1 MTDKDKDSHI
11 PSWDGQPNGW
21 RRYTKEVAWFVS
33 STPVEKRRYA
43 ASKLIGRLQGP
54 ARLLA
59 MSWQRSEFDAVDGTA
74 TFLRKLASSPLVR
87 QTLPNTAAILQQY
100 LSFRRRQGESMST
113 FLVRET
119 LGYEEFAEALQ
130 RLWEE
135 KQGIDP
141 SQVNYGLPPPEDPW
155 DWWHQEEAADAP
167 PGFEEAV
174 REEHAEVV
182 DDGPTVPVANVRAS
196 AGSSPS
202 RGTVRSATKTPSST
216 ELSFTDSFIMGVLRG
231 WRLLQA
237 ACLSAEETR
246 DILSTT
252 QNSLDFSA
260 ISKALQSLW
269 DEQLLG
275 YRGNSQWHSHHQRSR
290 QLNWHEWDENGPG
303 EDWQDWES
311 EQDSHWFEQQW
322 HEGHDETWPE
332 EPPVPDV
339 AAAVEDD
346 EQFKEVQRAEQ
357 EAEQLLAEAKR
368 TWAEAQRATQL
379 MRRDRGFGKASSATS
394 GASGQCWT
402 CGGSHYQ
409 RDCPDLRHPP
419 FRGKGKGANYMSE
432 YDIAQMVVNYMKGK
446 GKSRK
451 GVRPQS
457 KGAHV
462 MDSFWS
468 SKGKNHIG
476 KPAGQPGR
484 SAVNAYTTQFFDL
497 GGIEMNPQHDLG
509 AVEGEPAK
517 PASQGMLDCGA
528 TASAAPDIAVQ
539 GLIKAVLSQD
549 SSARIEIQQY
559 MRPFFRFGNG
569 KWGQALYRL
578 TLQSDVSGKPRKFS
592 LYSLPNPEDMSPK
605 NLVPILVG
613 MDHLGPSGCQMLVDF
628 GSGYVIDGV
637 DVKPSIYK
645 LDTNNKGHYVYDV
658 VYHLTRGFF
667 NSEGSA
673 VVKICEE
680 HVHPDSLA
688 TLQFRPLEFYQSVVD
703 YKSHDSDE
711 SRQALLWQLYH
722 HTRGGAAFQ
731 AAQMCSTAPSS
742 SNPDDISFRDHLRSH
757 VEAASHAACDDKGR
771 AGCGELHPEH
781 QGHFKEASAA
791 HRQDQIDQDGSTG
804 SPGAEHMA
812 MLRKSCGRQLA
823 KQQMG
828 ILAPLRCVQS
838 QIGVC
843 PSSRC
848 TKQLHSGCEPS
859 DGSNHVDR
867 AGKSHEGCT
876 PNCSHLQGNDGQ
888 DYGRRAAGDLGAG
901 SLEREERQEDS
912 SKDQSNSK
920 ELRVSFSEGNESRTE
935 PGKLGCAISRAK
947 RPGTASDIRGEGK
960 ADGHPSRAQGSSEQ
974 SDSDDSGCSVPGGDR
989 PAMTFSKLKDTTSLR
1004 SSTAKRSSTA
1014 STPRSLPQNVAVKV
1028 MQMVATLSMSMM
1040 AVALE
1045 INMDGKFGLWEI
1057 ACADNSWLT
1066 ASAIEHGIPS
1076 RRINYKQGYDI
1087 YKKATWERMSWERRQ
1102 QRPKK
1107 LWFSLPCTRW
1117 CQWNQVNYNTPE
1129 RKEVLET
1136 MRRRERRMLKWA
1148 ADFIIEAL
1156 DEDPDTDVYFE
1167 WTFPCSGWQQRP
1179 MVELEEKLHERG
1191 IAWEKCRIDGCNY
1204 GMKDHNNE
1212 NFLHK
1217 KWLVR
1222 TTDELFW
1229 KNFRA
1234 KVCPRNHT
1242 HSLIQGV
1249 ETSRTA
1255 YYPKRM
1261 VESIVRHWKRQ
1272 LAPARHL
1279 HYLFGGHQES
1289 LEDENWERRMKS
1301 RDLQICQEAMPA
1313 EASSSSSGP
1322 AVVVVDDDDVAGDGE
1337 LSAVPQKD
1345 RDAWE
1350 AKLKHYHRAAGH
1362 PSNKNLIHLFRDA
1375 GLDSWKITMAKKFKC
1390 DACESIKMG
1399 GTSSGSIPPAA
1410 THESYRPWQAV
1421 GLDCS
1426 EWLVPGQKWKIRF
1439 VLMLDLAT
1447 KLRVLYVIKQY
1458 PFLEMQVESASDVIR
1473 ALSERWLCDKPKP
1486 EIVIPDNAKTF
1497 KSTELREFCNS
1508 IGVQLSFPPEKESWA
1523 HGLVESAI
1531 KDVKMTATAIQ
1542 KDQLTLEPAVALML
1556 SCASLNS
1563 TEYTKGYS
1571 SFQWCYG
1578 KDYTISDEDVRSFQ
1592 QLPDGGQTM
1601 SYEALVRAR
1610 QDAEAVARRTKALRV
1625 MSRLKNTT
1633 VRQPLRTF
1641 HPTQLVKV
1649 WRKEW
1654 PADLYQG
1661 KRGGGKMS
1669 GKPHWIGPGR
1679 VVFHEVLPHQDETDD
1694 RRHIVWVLIGTKL
1707 MRCSVHSV
1715 RPVTDTEKMLYE
1727 IGNKEDPSQWRSI
1740 TDLLPRR
1747 DYTDLT
1753 DQVPGE
1759 DEVEMPELPDA
1770 PNPSTA
1776 LVPLRR
1782 AAGKQTVPP
1791 AGLVTQEE
1799 RAAINRDLED
1809 VNRYEDDA
1817 AVPVEPAEKRPRT
1830 DFAEGSFRAEIA
1842 DAYDLK
1848 WLDKMHHEE
1857 ESEWQHLSA
1866 VFEAEPEVF
1875 SIEFDLNLDSNRKKK
1890 QFFRNPN
1897 MFLVKKMRDS
1907 EVIFGKLSPE
1917 HRALFTRAKLKEVNS
1932 FLQNQA
1938 VRRCI
1943 DDSEIREAL
1952 GSDRVLKAR
1961 WVLVWKL
1968 IPPEDKEEAKKDAAT
1983 NPETVHTSDGSKK
1996 AKARI
2001 VLLGYQHPELGSPD
2015 YKTSS
2020 PVQSLLAR
2028 NLTYQ
2033 MVCQHSWNLEGLDLA
2048 TAFLQTEPT
2057 NADSRLWTTGVAE
2070 LREPLNVG
2078 PEGVMKIMKNIYG
2091 STTAPRGLWLSL
2103 NKKLCELGGKPALG
2117 ERCLWIWTSSHEK
2130 DPAGHPRVIG
2140 LMGGQ
2145 VDDFHRIGDPNSSE
2159 WAEVC
2164 RKINESYRWGS
2175 AMNIAM
2181 QELIFKLVEMLMEIA
2196 PFVSTSSTTL
2206 TC

>member
-1 MTDKDKDSHI
+1 MADKDKDSHI

-59 MSWQRSEFDAVDGTA
+59 MSWQRSEFDSQDGTA
-74 TFLRKLASSPLVR
+74 IYLRKLACSPLVR

-100 LSFRRRQGESMST
+100 LGFRRRQGESMSN

-135 KQGIDP
+135 KQGVDP

-155 DWWHQEEAADAP
+155 EWWHKEETADVP
-167 PGFEEAV
+167 PGFEQTERV
-174 REEHAEVV
+174 EEHAAAV
-182 DDGPTVPVANVRAS
+182 DGDTSVPVPTMRAS

-202 RGTVRSATKTPSST
+202 RGTVQSLQKISSGSPST
-216 ELSFTDSFIMGVLRG
+216 ELSFTDSFITSVLRG

-275 YRGNSQWHSHHQRSR
+275 HRGNSQWQPHHQRSR
-290 QLNWHEWDENGPG
+290 QVNWHEWDDDGPG
-303 EDWQDWES
+303 EDWYDWEA
-311 EQDSHWFEQQW
+311 EQDSGHNHWFEQQW
-322 HEGHDETWPE
+322 HEGHDESWHE
-332 EPPVPDV
+332 EPPVPEV

-346 EQFKEVQRAEQ
+346 AELKEVQRAEQ

-379 MRRDRGFGKASSATS
+379 MRRDRGFGKASSVAA

-409 RDCPDLRHPP
+409 RDCPDLRHPH

-457 KGAHV
+457 KGSNM

-468 SKGKNHIG
+468 SKGKHHNG
-476 KPAGQPGR
+476 KSAAHPGR
-484 SAVNAYTTQFFDL
+484 SAVNAYATQFFDL

-559 MRPFFRFGNG
+559 MRPYFRFGNG
-569 KWGQALYRL
+569 KWGQALYRV
-578 TLQSDVSGKPRKFS
+578 TLQSVVSGKPRSFS
-592 LYSLPNPEDMSPK
+592 LYSLPNPEDMPPK

-613 MDHLGPSGCQMLVDF
+613 MDHLGPAGCQMLIDF

-645 LDTNNKGHYVYDV
+645 LNANNKGHYVYDI

-673 VVKICEE
+673 VVKVCEE

-688 TLQFRPLEFYQSVVD
+688 SLQFRPLEFYQSVVD
-703 YKSHDSDE
+703 YKCHESDE

-722 HTRGGAAFQ
+722 HTRRGAAFQ

-742 SNPDDISFRDHLRSH
+742 SNPDDILFRDHLRSH

-771 AGCGELHPEH
+771 AGCGGLHPEH
-781 QGHFKEASAA
+781 QGHLQEVSAA
-791 HRQDQIDQDGSTG
+791 PRQVKSNQDGSTG
-804 SPGAEHMA
+804 SSGAEQLA
-812 MLRKSCGRQLA
+812 MLRKPHGGHLA
-823 KQQMG
+823 EQQMG
-828 ILAPLRCVQS
+828 ILAPLRRVQS
-838 QIGVC
+838 PIVVC
-843 PSSRC
+843 ASSRS
-848 TKQLHSGCEPS
+848 TKQFDSGRESS
-859 DGSNHVDR
+859 DGPNYAERVGS
-867 AGKSHEGCT
+867 SSQGCKAD
-876 PNCSHLQGNDGQ
+876 CSHLQSNDGQ
-888 DYGRRAAGDLGAG
+888 DHGRCSVGDIGAR
-901 SLEREERQEDS
+901 SLEREERQEGN
-912 SKDQSNSK
+912 SKDQSSSK

-935 PGKLGCAISRAK
+935 SGKLGCALSRTK
-947 RPGTASDIRGEGK
+947 RLGTAPDSGGKGE

-974 SDSDDSGCSVPGGDR
+974 SDSDDSGCSLPGGDR
-989 PAMTFSKLKDTTSLR
+989 PTMTFSKLKDTTSLR
-1004 SSTAKRSSTA
+1004 SSTGKHVSSA
-1014 STPRSLPQNVAVKV
+1014 STPRMLPQYVAVKV
-1028 MQMVATLSMSMM
+1028 MQMVAALSSVMMS
-1040 AVALE
+1040 VALE

-1057 ACADNSWLT
+1057 ACAHNSWLT
-1066 ASAIEHGIPS
+1066 ASAIEHGISS

-1087 YKKATWERMSWERRQ
+1087 YKKATWERLSIERRQ

-1148 ADFIIEAL
+1148 SDFIIEAL
-1156 DEDPDTDVYFE
+1156 DDDPDTDVYFE

-1204 GMKDHNNE
+1204 SMMDSNNE

-1217 KWLVR
+1217 KWLIR

-1242 HSLIQGV
+1242 HSLIQGA

-1255 YYPKRM
+1255 YYPRRM
-1261 VESIVRHWKRQ
+1261 VESIARHWKRQ

-1279 HYLFGGHQES
+1279 HYLGGGLQES

-1301 RDLQICQEAMPA
+1301 KDLQVCQEAMPA

-1322 AVVVVDDDDVAGDGE
+1322 AVVVVDDDDPAGDVE
-1337 LSAVPQKD
+1337 LNAVPQKD
-1345 RDAWE
+1345 KDAWE

-1375 GLDSWKITMAKKFKC
+1375 GLASWKITMAKKFKC

-1399 GTSSGSIPPAA
+1399 GTSSGNIPPAA
-1410 THESYRPWQAV
+1410 THESYKPWQAV

-1426 EWLVPGQKWKIRF
+1426 EWLVPGQKLKIRF

-1458 PFLEMQVESASDVIR
+1458 SFLEMQIENAGDIIR

-1486 EIVIPDNAKTF
+1486 EIIIPDNAKTF

-1542 KDQLTLEPAVALML
+1542 KDQPTLEPAVALML

-1592 QLPDGGQTM
+1592 QISDGDQPM

-1625 MSRLKNTT
+1625 MSKLKNTT

-1661 KRGGGKMS
+1661 RRGGGKMS
-1669 GKPHWIGPGR
+1669 GKPHW
-1679 VVFHEVLPHQDETDD
+1679 
-1694 RRHIVWVLIGTKL
+1694 
-1707 MRCSVHSV
+1707 
-1715 RPVTDTEKMLYE
+1715 
-1727 IGNKEDPSQWRSI
+1727 RS
-1740 TDLLPRR
+1740 
-1747 DYTDLT
+1747 
-1753 DQVPGE
+1753 
-1759 DEVEMPELPDA
+1759 
-1770 PNPSTA
+1770 
-1776 LVPLRR
+1776 
-1782 AAGKQTVPP
+1782 
-1791 AGLVTQEE
+1791 
-1799 RAAINRDLED
+1799 
-1809 VNRYEDDA
+1809 
-1817 AVPVEPAEKRPRT
+1817 
-1830 DFAEGSFRAEIA
+1830 
-1842 DAYDLK
+1842 
-1848 WLDKMHHEE
+1848 
-1857 ESEWQHLSA
+1857 
-1866 VFEAEPEVF
+1866 
-1875 SIEFDLNLDSNRKKK
+1875 
-1890 QFFRNPN
+1890 
-1897 MFLVKKMRDS
+1897 
-1907 EVIFGKLSPE
+1907 
-1917 HRALFTRAKLKEVNS
+1917 
-1932 FLQNQA
+1932 
-1938 VRRCI
+1938 
-1943 DDSEIREAL
+1943 
-1952 GSDRVLKAR
+1952 
-1961 WVLVWKL
+1961 
-1968 IPPEDKEEAKKDAAT
+1968 
-1983 NPETVHTSDGSKK
+1983 
-1996 AKARI
+1996 
-2001 VLLGYQHPELGSPD
+2001 
-2015 YKTSS
+2015 
-2020 PVQSLLAR
+2020 
-2028 NLTYQ
+2028 
-2033 MVCQHSWNLEGLDLA
+2033 
-2048 TAFLQTEPT
+2048 
-2057 NADSRLWTTGVAE
+2057 
-2070 LREPLNVG
+2070 
-2078 PEGVMKIMKNIYG
+2078 
-2091 STTAPRGLWLSL
+2091 
-2103 NKKLCELGGKPALG
+2103 
-2117 ERCLWIWTSSHEK
+2117 
-2130 DPAGHPRVIG
+2130 
-2140 LMGGQ
+2140 
-2145 VDDFHRIGDPNSSE
+2145 
-2159 WAEVC
+2159 C
-2164 RKINESYRWGS
+2164 R
-2175 AMNIAM
+2175 
-2181 QELIFKLVEMLMEIA
+2181 F
-2196 PFVSTSSTTL
+2196 P
-2206 TC
+2206 